1 MLSPSELQQKS
12 IRIPTKPM
20 HNPIH
25 QPGSPVQTTFRL
37 RRTGSGCWCQSQL
50 THTATQQQPASR
62 QTRRST
68 STEGQAHQQPDR
80 PPASASPGIHAEKK
94 PKKQHHIQELPT
106 RNQSHAKSRTL
117 ASKQLPPQPGLQN
130 GISALCR
137 ECRSPSAGLE
147 QPWYRPC
154 AAHQGHTSQQPQAQ
168 IHHKAET
175 WQIRG
180 RDRDTD
186 RRARGARVLQKPCI
200 SFRNMQSCRIC
211 QDPTRLM
218 QNLPEIQPNPMQN
231 PPETSPRQSRIHA
244 EHLRKPTK
252 FYADSNRNQ
261 HCPMQNPCRPHQK
274 PNQIHAESSRN

>member
-147 QPWYRPC
+147 QP
-154 AAHQGHTSQQPQAQ
+154 
-168 IHHKAET
+168 
-175 WQIRG
+175 
-180 RDRDTD
+180 
-186 RRARGARVLQKPCI
+186 
-200 SFRNMQSCRIC
+200 
-211 QDPTRLM
+211 
-218 QNLPEIQPNPMQN
+218 
-231 PPETSPRQSRIHA
+231 
-244 EHLRKPTK
+244 
-252 FYADSNRNQ
+252 
-261 HCPMQNPCRPHQK
+261 
-274 PNQIHAESSRN
+274 